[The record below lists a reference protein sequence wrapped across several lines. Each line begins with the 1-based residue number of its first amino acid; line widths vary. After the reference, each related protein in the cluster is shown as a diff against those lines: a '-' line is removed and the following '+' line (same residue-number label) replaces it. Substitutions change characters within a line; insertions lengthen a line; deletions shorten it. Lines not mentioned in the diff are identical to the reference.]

1 MAKISIIGAGSWGTA
16 LGLLLCNNGH
26 DVTICSENEKEIESL
41 KEHREHLTKLP
52 GVKLP
57 DEMKF
62 TCDVRGSLSGQDI
75 LVMAKASPYVRT
87 TCKKYAAD
95 IPDGQLIV
103 NVAKGVEADT
113 LMTMSQIIEE
123 EVRERMSL
131 FSPDRATQRK
141 SGRGPGRPRSLSAR
155 MTARV
160 HCMCRMCS

>member
-52 GVKLP
+52 GVRLP

-123 EVRERMSL
+123 EV
-131 FSPDRATQRK
+131 PGANVDRATQRK
-141 SGRGPGRPRSLSAR
+141 SAAACRPRSLSAR
-155 MTARV
+155 MTARA

>member
-16 LGLLLCNNGH
+16 LGLLLCSNGH
-26 DVTICSENEKEIESL
+26 DVTICSENEKEIKSL

-95 IPDGQLIV
+95 IPASSSSMWQKAWKPI
-103 NVAKGVEADT
+103 
-113 LMTMSQIIEE
+113 
-123 EVRERMSL
+123 
-131 FSPDRATQRK
+131 P
-141 SGRGPGRPRSLSAR
+141 
-155 MTARV
+155 
-160 HCMCRMCS
+160 

>member
-62 TCDVRGSLSGQDI
+62 PSGQKPQAECSATAPVEKI
-75 LVMAKASPYVRT
+75 WRPVIFQHR
-87 TCKKYAAD
+87 KK
-95 IPDGQLIV
+95 PQKSWIV
-103 NVAKGVEADT
+103 
-113 LMTMSQIIEE
+113 
-123 EVRERMSL
+123 
-131 FSPDRATQRK
+131 
-141 SGRGPGRPRSLSAR
+141 
-155 MTARV
+155 
-160 HCMCRMCS
+160 

>member
-62 TCDVRGSLSGQDI
+62 TCNVRGSLSGQDI

-87 TCKKYAAD
+87 TCK
-95 IPDGQLIV
+95 
-103 NVAKGVEADT
+103 
-113 LMTMSQIIEE
+113 
-123 EVRERMSL
+123 
-131 FSPDRATQRK
+131 
-141 SGRGPGRPRSLSAR
+141 
-155 MTARV
+155 
-160 HCMCRMCS
+160 

>member
-52 GVKLP
+52 GVRLP

-75 LVMAKASPYVRT
+75 LVMAKASPYVGT

-95 IPDGQLIV
+95 FRTASSSSMWQKAWKPIP
-103 NVAKGVEADT
+103 
-113 LMTMSQIIEE
+113 
-123 EVRERMSL
+123 
-131 FSPDRATQRK
+131 
-141 SGRGPGRPRSLSAR
+141 
-155 MTARV
+155 
-160 HCMCRMCS
+160 